1 MSATTKNSDLL
12 PIVGKFG
19 LVPVN
24 RFLVTKLDETRQHG
38 LLLNLAANFQV
49 PISYLTTGQNVPHD
63 IEAASPE
70 RMAELVLGEARG

>member
-1 MSATTKNSDLL
+1 MYCTFVSL
-12 PIVGKFG
+12 PKIVGAVRPACAAM
-19 LVPVN
+19 LAS
-24 RFLVTKLDETRQHG
+24 LESHG

-63 IEAASPE
+63 IEVATPE